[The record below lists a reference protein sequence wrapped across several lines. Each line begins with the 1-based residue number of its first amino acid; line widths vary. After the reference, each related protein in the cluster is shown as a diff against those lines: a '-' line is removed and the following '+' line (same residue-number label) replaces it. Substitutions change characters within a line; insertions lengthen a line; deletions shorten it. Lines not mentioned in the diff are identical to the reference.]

1 MLRVPL
7 FVAERFALL
16 QIGAGAKGP
25 VAGAGDDDAS
35 VPLFGPEALEKFT
48 QFERRSGV
56 ERIGDLGA
64 IERRQQYVAGLFFD
78 PQRLAIP
85 LHAYRGRA
93 PHLAGMRL

>member
-1 MLRVPL
+1 MLRAPL

-25 VAGAGDDDAS
+25 VAGTRDDDAS
-35 VPLFGPEALEKFT
+35 AWLFVLEALEKFA

-56 ERIGDLGA
+56 EGVGNLGA
-64 IERRQQYVAGLFFD
+64 IERHQQYIAGLFFD

-85 LHAYRGRA
+85 IHACRVRPRSRPDA
-93 PHLAGMRL
+93 S